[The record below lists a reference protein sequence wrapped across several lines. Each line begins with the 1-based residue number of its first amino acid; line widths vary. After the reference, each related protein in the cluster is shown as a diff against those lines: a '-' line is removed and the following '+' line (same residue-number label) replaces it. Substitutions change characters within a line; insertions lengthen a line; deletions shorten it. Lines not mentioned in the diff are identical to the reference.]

1 MKLINNKLLYYLF
14 LLASSSTLMACTGKA
29 NETSTDIATADVTV
43 LQLYE
48 EDTQQFFEYP
58 ATIRGQQN
66 VEIRPKVDGYI
77 AEILVDEGAQVSKGQ
92 VLFRINNPLY
102 EQEVITAKAAIKR
115 AESAVNTANINVKKT
130 SPLVEKGIISEFELE
145 AKNLELQARL
155 AELEES
161 KAKLHNAQV
170 NLGYTVISSPVSGVI
185 GTIPYKIGS
194 LVSSM
199 NELPLTILS
208 DISKV
213 HVYFSFS
220 ESQFL
225 SLISDSDKKNIND
238 AINNIPPV
246 ELRLA
251 SGDFYPQK
259 GTIETTGGLINTGTG
274 AISMRAVFPN
284 AEGLIRSGSSAI
296 IRIARA
302 VDHAILIPETATYEI
317 QGNKFAVLVDSAGLS
332 KSVAIEVAD
341 LPINDSFLVTKGLRS
356 GDRIVTEN
364 VTAIKD
370 GTKINPKGTQALS
383 QK

>member
-14 LLASSSTLMACTGKA
+14 LLASTSFMLACTGKA
-29 NETSTDIATADVTV
+29 SETSHDIPTTEVTV
-43 LQLYE
+43 VKLSE
-48 EDTQQFFEYP
+48 TNTQQYYDYP
-58 ATIRGQQN
+58 ATVRGQQN

-77 AEILVDEGAQVSKGQ
+77 SEILVDEGAQVSKGQ

-102 EQEVITAKAAIKR
+102 QQEVITAKAAIKR
-115 AESAVNTANINVKKT
+115 AEAAVNTAQINVKKT

-170 NLGYTVISSPVSGVI
+170 NLGYTVIASPASGVI

-199 NELPLTILS
+199 SELPLTILS

-225 SLISDSDKKNIND
+225 SLISDNDAKDINQ

-246 ELRLA
+246 ELLLA
-251 SGDFYPQK
+251 SGEFYPQK
-259 GTIETTGGLINTGTG
+259 GKLETTGGLINTGTG
-274 AISMRAVFPN
+274 SISMRAEFPN
-284 AEGLIRSGSSAI
+284 AAGLIRSGSSAT

-302 VDHAILIPETATYEI
+302 VNDAILIPQTATYEI
-317 QGNKFAVLVDSAGLS
+317 QGNKFAVVVDSAGLS
-332 KSVAIEVAD
+332 KSVAIQVAER
-341 LPINDSFLVTKGLRS
+341 PINDSFLITNGLKS
-356 GDRIVTEN
+356 GDQVVIEN
-364 VTAIKD
+364 VTSIKD
-370 GTKINPKGTQALS
+370 GTKIIPKNTQALTN
-383 QK
+383 K